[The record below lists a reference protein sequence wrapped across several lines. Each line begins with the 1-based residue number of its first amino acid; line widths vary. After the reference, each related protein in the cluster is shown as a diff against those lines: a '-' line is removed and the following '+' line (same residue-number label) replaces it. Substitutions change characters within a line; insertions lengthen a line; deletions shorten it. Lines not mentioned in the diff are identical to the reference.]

1 MTNEQRIL
9 DPYPCREPEIGRWLA
24 GLQDARQ
31 RTLRAL
37 EDLSPATLDWP
48 PPDGESSIGTVLY
61 HLADIEADYLY
72 VEVLERPMPPEYV
85 LYHLMQHEAE
95 HRSQIGTLR
104 ARAQRHPTQG

>member
-1 MTNEQRIL
+1 MTNEQRVL

-61 HLADIEADYLY
+61 HSGAI
-72 VEVLERPMPPEYV
+72 
-85 LYHLMQHEAE
+85 
-95 HRSQIGTLR
+95 
-104 ARAQRHPTQG
+104 ARRWTG